1 MAASGAKLATG
12 WLELTVSTKDA
23 QKSITDSV
31 VPGAK
36 KAGDQA
42 GQSIGAQLLGGMKK
56 FAGPIAAL
64 VAGFSVVSLVKNSEK
79 AFMDLVGAT
88 NALQRIA
95 GGTKEQVSGLS
106 AAMQLSGVDA
116 EKAQGAL
123 TIFSKNLGNA
133 SADGEKARVM
143 AEKLGTSFLDAAGNV
158 KPMSE
163 ILPGLSDK
171 FKSMPDGAEKTA
183 LATQLFGRSGA
194 QMLPF
199 LNKGSAAIGELTDK
213 AKQMGLV
220 VDDVSGKA
228 FAKAKVSQREY
239 AMSLQGLMVTIGGNF
254 LPITTA
260 FGNVY
265 RQSIIPVIQA
275 ATGFLAAHRAQFI
288 AVGDGIQ
295 AFADRAG
302 AAISGLIGFFAAGD
316 STFDLATALGL
327 SDTSGVVAA
336 LLFVRES
343 MQSVAASLG
352 PVFAQIGAALG
363 PTFAAIGSTFSQ
375 LAPVFGQLIPP
386 LLTLW
391 QSLSPVSLLFQALTP
406 ILPQVVSL
414 VGTLATALGGA
425 LVGAVLQIAPP
436 LVQVASVLVG
446 ALSAGLQAILPA
458 VAQFATL
465 LGGVLAQAIS
475 IIAPVLVQIVTL
487 LGDGLTQVLTLISPL
502 LTQLAPIFGQIM
514 AAISPLVAAILQ
526 LISPLL
532 ELIGPILQPLIQ
544 LFMAILT
551 PILGLIQPIL
561 GLLVPA
567 LQFVATVLSTV
578 ITWVAQAITW
588 LVQFV
593 TGNQQAGAQFQT
605 VWSNIMGF
613 FQQVGRTIA
622 SIWNGMISGI
632 SSFVGQVI
640 GFFTS
645 IPQKIGQVFAGA
657 GRWLYDAGKNI
668 VEGLINGAG
677 SLLRNIGNF
686 FLNLVPDWIKGP
698 FMAALGINSPSR
710 VFYGYGDN
718 TIQGYIDGVKN
729 RRADVQREIN
739 AAVPTLSPQ
748 SARVQGAGFAETI
761 SAALDGLEPGVTVQ
775 ANGLTTAET
784 AAEIG
789 DRIEQKRKRRIRR
802 SGALRLAGVK

>member
-1 MAASGAKLATG
+1 MADGAKLATG

-36 KAGDQA
+36 RAGDQA
-42 GQSIGAQLLGGMKK
+42 GSSIGAQLLGGMKK

-64 VAGFSVVSLVKNSEK
+64 LAGFSVVSLVKNSEK
-79 AFMDLVGAT
+79 AFMDLVGTT

-116 EKAQGAL
+116 TKATGAL

-133 SADGEKARVM
+133 ASDGEKTAAM
-143 AEKLGTSFLDAAGNV
+143 AEKLGTSFLDASGQV

-183 LATQLFGRSGA
+183 LAMQLFGRSGA
-194 QMLPF
+194 AMLPF
-199 LNKGSAAIGELTDK
+199 LNKGSAGIGELTDK
-213 AKQMGLV
+213 ARQMGLV

-239 AMSLQGLMVTIGGNF
+239 AMSLQGLMVTIGGWF

-260 FGNVY
+260 LGNVD

-275 ATGFLAAHRAQFI
+275 ATGFLASHRAQFI

-295 AFADRAG
+295 VFADRAG
-302 AAISGLIGFFAAGD
+302 AAISGVIGFFRGD
-316 STFDLATALGL
+316 STIDLATAFGL
-327 SDTSGVVAA
+327 SDTSGVVTAM
-336 LLFVRES
+336 LFIRETA
-343 MQSVAASLG
+343 QSVIGSIG
-352 PVFAQIGAALG
+352 PIFAQVGTALS
-363 PTFAAIGSTFSQ
+363 PVFAAIGATFQQ

-386 LLTLW
+386 LLALW

-406 ILPQVVSL
+406 VLPQIVSL

-425 LVGAVLQIAPP
+425 LVGAITQIAPP
-436 LVQVASVLVG
+436 LVQVATVLVG
-446 ALSAGLQAILPA
+446 ALTTGLQAILPA
-458 VAQFATL
+458 VAQFANL
-465 LGGVLAQAIS
+465 LGSVLAEAIG
-475 IIAPVLVQIVTL
+475 IIAPVLVDIVSL
-487 LGDGLTQVLTLISPL
+487 VGDGLTQALTLITPL
-502 LTQLAPIFGQIM
+502 LTTIGPLFGQIM
-514 AAISPLVAAILQ
+514 TAVGPLVAALLQ

-532 ELIGPILQPLIQ
+532 QLIGPILTPLIQ

-567 LQFVATVLSTV
+567 LQFVTTVLSTV

-593 TGNQQAGAQFQT
+593 TGNQQAGAQFQA

-613 FQQVGRTIA
+613 FQGIGRTIA
-622 SIWNGMISGI
+622 SIWNGMIQGI
-632 SSFVGQVI
+632 GQFVGKVV
-640 GFFTS
+640 GFFRD
-645 IPQKIGQVFAGA
+645 IPKQIGQVFAGA
-657 GRWLYDAGKNI
+657 GRWLFDAGKNI
-668 VEGLINGAG
+668 VDGLINGAR
-677 SLLRNIGNF
+677 SILSNIGNF
-686 FLNLVPDWIKGP
+686 FLNMVPDWIKGP
-698 FMAALGINSPSR
+698 FKAALGINSPSR

-718 TIQGYIDGVKN
+718 TVQGYIDGVKN
-729 RRADVQREIN
+729 RRADLQREVDAATPSMTTPN
-739 AAVPTLSPQ
+739 ASVVGDV
-748 SARVQGAGFAETI
+748 ARRALGEPGAG
-761 SAALDGLEPGVTVQ
+761 SAGDTYVLQGITTDE
-775 ANGLTTAET
+775 TAEQI
-784 AAEIG
+784 A
-789 DRIEQKRKRRIRR
+789 DRIERKKRRRQRR
-802 SGALRLAGVK
+802 SGALKLAGVK